1 MIVKLCR
8 GACEKLARRST
19 KLGSG
24 RKPDL
29 AGTVGQSRAV
39 EYQQVDVRKPNLF
52 VVGALRCG
60 TTSLWSYLKG
70 HLEIYMS
77 TPKEL
82 YFFDAD
88 VRRVERRV
96 PERSWLRAWE
106 NCE

>member
-1 MIVKLCR
+1 M
-8 GACEKLARRST
+8 
-19 KLGSG
+19 
-24 RKPDL
+24 
-29 AGTVGQSRAV
+29 
-39 EYQQVDVRKPNLF
+39 RKPNLF
-52 VVGALRCG
+52 IVGAPRCG